1 MSIDQEFKAM
11 VKDAVNEEL
20 LPLKRALSRLEA
32 LVALRVEPLAE
43 EKAAT
48 PKKKKKEKKVQLSS
62 FASTKKAAQFF
73 GVHRSTMLRW
83 INANRL
89 SSNNDGWI
97 ITKVYMT
104 EDQRRALLKHL
115 QLHWTLIHLRAAN
128 YLQTGK
134 IDWQGPQNFVSVA
147 GQTVAK
153 KKEVYKTS
161 FADVKEAAKFF
172 GVNPSTIR
180 KWFGSDVRKSHSG
193 FLNAEW
199 DLRKNKWTRITS
211 TSEQR
216 VKLTFHISKTSALYM
231 PPRAGEYLKTGKIP
245 LNKIAASRSAPPPCP
260 TNTFIF

>member
-62 FASTKKAAQFF
+62 FADVKEAAKFF
-73 GVHRSTMLRW
+73 GVNPSTIHKWLEGSALAACGSGFL
-83 INANRL
+83 NAEWDCRKNKYIR
-89 SSNNDGWI
+89 
-97 ITKVYMT
+97 ITST
-104 EDQRRALLKHL
+104 SEQRVKLTSHISKTSVITTPRADKYLK
-115 QLHWTLIHLRAAN
+115 
-128 YLQTGK
+128 TGK
-134 IDWQGPQNFVSVA
+134 VDWNGSLNFVSVA

-172 GVNPSTIR
+172 GVNPSTIH
-180 KWFGSDVRKSHSG
+180 K
-193 FLNAEW
+193 
-199 DLRKNKWTRITS
+199 
-211 TSEQR
+211 
-216 VKLTFHISKTSALYM
+216 
-231 PPRAGEYLKTGKIP
+231 
-245 LNKIAASRSAPPPCP
+245 
-260 TNTFIF
+260 